1 MGKTQ
6 YALSLLPP
14 QRALEL
20 NMASAVEPGLHA
32 YDPAAHDL
40 ILFDEMSAAAVL
52 RQKKL
57 MQAPPSLLGLGSS
70 PTNNFTYSVWLHAK
84 LLVVCTN

>member
-6 YALSLLPP
+6 YALSLVPP

-20 NMASAVEPGLHA
+20 NMASAVEPDLHA

-57 MQAPPSLLGLGSS
+57 MQAPPSLLGMGSS
-70 PTNNFTYSVWLHAK
+70 PTNNFA
-84 LLVVCTN
+84 